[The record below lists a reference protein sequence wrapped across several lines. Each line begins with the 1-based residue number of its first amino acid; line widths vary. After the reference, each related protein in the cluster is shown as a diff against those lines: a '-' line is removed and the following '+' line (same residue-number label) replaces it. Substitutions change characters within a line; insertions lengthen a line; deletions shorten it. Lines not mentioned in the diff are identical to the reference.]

1 MSLKRALRGHFL
13 VSRDEASARSGTA
26 TIVTLSLL
34 VLGSALATPL
44 LLYRKLTWRG
54 AYARRA
60 SAVRDII
67 SRGHTI
73 REDSM
78 EKSARDEDQ
87 EVPPFSDERRK
98 KLLEFFETAMRRS
111 RDETAQIF
119 ADAQKAPLLR
129 PKGEKITPEE
139 MAKATGAKIIGPASK
154 RSH

>member
-1 MSLKRALRGHFL
+1 
-13 VSRDEASARSGTA
+13 
-26 TIVTLSLL
+26 
-34 VLGSALATPL
+34 
-44 LLYRKLTWRG
+44 
-54 AYARRA
+54 
-60 SAVRDII
+60 
-67 SRGHTI
+67 
-73 REDSM
+73 M